1 MAVDK
6 KIYLFIDGS
15 HLYAAQYE
23 LFGPKQ
29 YLYFPSF
36 ISFIEKRLPVKFTKI
51 FFYAS
56 YSPIPKKPTEKE
68 KSYLKNEAFFYRAA
82 KQVPN
87 LVFFK
92 GYRSPTSGKE
102 KEVDVKLAVDI
113 VEKASRNQYDKAYLI
128 SGDAD
133 FMEAL
138 FSARRFH
145 KGAFVLCFE
154 NKIIYKAFHFFPTRV
169 LVFSN
174 HIPKDIYKKSCLI
187 IKANENLVHKL

>member
-1 MAVDK
+1 MK
-6 KIYLFIDGS
+6 KKAFLFIDGS
-15 HLYAAQYE
+15 NLYAAQFE

-36 ISFIEKRLPVKFTKI
+36 ISLIEKRLSIRFSKI
-51 FFYAS
+51 FFYTS

-68 KSYLKNEAFFYRAA
+68 TSYLKNEAFFYRSA
-82 KQVPN
+82 KQVVN

-92 GYRSPTSGKE
+92 GYRSPTSRKE

-113 VEKASRNQYDKAYLI
+113 VEKASRNHYDRIYLI

-138 FSARRFH
+138 FAARRFR
-145 KGAFVLCFE
+145 KEVNVVCLE
-154 NKIIYKAFHFFPTRV
+154 NKIIYKSFRFFPTKV

-174 HIPKDIYKKSCLI
+174 RIPKDLNKKVCLFINSGKHLVYKL
-187 IKANENLVHKL
+187 